1 MTASAAAVHER
12 DAPTA
17 VRWRIVA
24 LLMGGSFLSWF
35 NRVSMSVAGA
45 EQLIPRYGI
54 DPTDMGLVYS
64 ALLLAYAVCM
74 TPGGFLIDGKGARAA
89 LTLMGVGSG
98 LFVIAT
104 GAIGWLFVPASFW
117 LALVVGRACVGAC
130 MAPIYPA
137 SGRIIAHWLPLPQRS
152 WANGLVNGAAPV
164 GTACT
169 FFGFGILMDLYGWP
183 AAFVLTGILTVLMGV
198 AWMLYSRDYPRQ
210 HPGVNPAE
218 LRIIADNENPSGGRQ
233 PPERKLRGLTP
244 PAQNARES
252 WLNLLRNRSLV
263 LLTISYAAVGY
274 FEYLFNFWSVYYF
287 ESVLHLGKDRS
298 RLNSTI
304 LNLAMAVGM
313 ALGGLL
319 SDRLL
324 RVWGYRWGRAAVPI
338 GGMLLSAILLLAGIR
353 ASEPNVIVFCFALA
367 LAAVGACEGPC
378 WATAIELGGRR
389 GGTAAGIF
397 NTGGNL
403 GGLIAPTLTPWVS
416 HRFGWGW
423 GIALGS
429 IACLLGVG
437 LWLAVD
443 PAERLP
449 ESADPPASDGE

>member
-1 MTASAAAVHER
+1 MAASATSVLAD

-45 EQLIPRYGI
+45 EQLIPRYHI

-74 TPGGFLIDGKGARAA
+74 TPGGFLIDARGAWAA
-89 LTLMGVGSG
+89 LVLMGIGSG

-104 GAIGWLFVPASFW
+104 GAIGWLLVPASFW
-117 LALVVGRACVGAC
+117 LALVIVRACVGVC

-164 GTACT
+164 GIACT
-169 FFGFGILMDLYGWP
+169 FFGFGILMDRFDWP
-183 AAFVLTGILTVLMGV
+183 AAFVVTGILTVLMGV
-198 AWMLYSRDYPRQ
+198 VWMLYARDYPEQ
-210 HPGVNPAE
+210 HPGVNAAE
-218 LRIIADNENPSGGRQ
+218 LRIIVGHEEA
-233 PPERKLRGLTP
+233 RKNVP
-244 PAQNARES
+244 PARQSADVSRS
-252 WLNLLRNRSLV
+252 PGWLAWLSLLRNRSLV
-263 LLTISYAAVGY
+263 LLTVSYAAVGY

-287 ESVLHLGKDRS
+287 ESELHLGKDRS

-304 LNLAMAVGM
+304 LNLAMAAGM

-324 RVWGYRWGRAAVPI
+324 RAWGYRWGRAAVPI
-338 GGMLLSAILLLAGIR
+338 GGMLMSASLLLVGIS

-367 LAAVGACEGPC
+367 LAAIGACEGPC

-416 HRFGWGW
+416 SRFGWGW

-437 LWLAVD
+437 LWLGVD
-443 PAERLP
+443 PGERLP
-449 ESADPPASDGE
+449 ESTDPLPPGRE

>member
-1 MTASAAAVHER
+1 MTASPAAVHEK

-35 NRVSMSVAGA
+35 NRVSMSVAGS
-45 EQLIPRYGI
+45 EQFIPRYGI

-74 TPGGFLIDGKGARAA
+74 TPGGFLIDAKGARAA
-89 LTLMGVGSG
+89 LVLMGIGSG

-104 GAIGWLFVPASFW
+104 GAIGWLLVPASFW
-117 LALVVGRACVGAC
+117 LALVIVRACVGVC

-169 FFGFGILMDLYGWP
+169 FFGFGILIDRFDWP
-183 AAFVLTGILTVLMGV
+183 TAFVLTGILTVFMGV
-198 AWMLYSRDYPRQ
+198 VWMLYARDYPQQ

-218 LRIIADNENPSGGRQ
+218 LRTIAGDEEARKNASLVLRSGDI
-233 PPERKLRGLTP
+233 
-244 PAQNARES
+244 ARS
-252 WLNLLRNRSLV
+252 PGWLAWLSLLRNRSLV
-263 LLTISYAAVGY
+263 LLTVSYAAVGY
-274 FEYLFNFWSVYYF
+274 AEYLFNFWTEYYF
-287 ESVLHLGKDRS
+287 ESVLDLGKDRS
-298 RLNSTI
+298 RLYSTI
-304 LNLAMAVGM
+304 LYLAMAAGM
-313 ALGGLL
+313 GLGGLL

-324 RVWGYRWGRAAVPI
+324 RAWGYRWGRAAVPI
-338 GGMLLSAILLLAGIR
+338 GGMLMSAILVLVGLGVHS
-353 ASEPNVIVFCFALA
+353 ASVTVFCFALS
-367 LAAVGACEGPC
+367 LAALGACEGPC

-416 HRFGWGW
+416 SRFGWGW
-423 GIALGS
+423 GIALGG

-437 LWLAVD
+437 LWLGVD
-443 PAERLP
+443 PGERLP
-449 ESADPPASDGE
+449 ESADPLTPGRE

>member
-1 MTASAAAVHER
+1 MTASSASILAR
-12 DAPTA
+12 DVPTA

-35 NRVSMSVAGA
+35 NRVSMSVAGT
-45 EQLIPRYGI
+45 EQIIPRYGI

-74 TPGGFLIDGKGARAA
+74 TPGGFLIDAKGAWAA
-89 LTLMGVGSG
+89 LVLMGLGSG
-98 LFVIAT
+98 LFVILT
-104 GAIGWLFVPASFW
+104 GAIGWLFVPAALW
-117 LALVVGRACVGAC
+117 LALVVVRACVGVC

-137 SGRIIAHWLPLPQRS
+137 SARIIAHWLPLPQRA

-169 FFGFGILMDLYGWP
+169 FFGFGILIDLFDWP
-183 AAFVLTGILTVLMGV
+183 TAFVLTGLLTVLMGV
-198 AWMLYSRDYPRQ
+198 VWMLYARDHPEQ
-210 HPGVNPAE
+210 HPGVNPEE
-218 LRIIADNENPSGGRQ
+218 LRIITGDEQSREEASPL
-233 PPERKLRGLTP
+233 PEVGKSPR
-244 PAQNARES
+244 PAG
-252 WLNLLRNRSLV
+252 WLAWLCLLRNRSLV
-263 LLTISYAAVGY
+263 LLTVSYAAIGY
-274 FEYLFNFWSVYYF
+274 FEYLFNFWSEYYF

-298 RLNSTI
+298 RLYSTI
-304 LNLAMAVGM
+304 LNLAMAAGM
-313 ALGGLL
+313 GVGGLL

-324 RVWGYRWGRAAVPI
+324 RAWGYRWGRAAVPI
-338 GGMLLSAILLLAGIR
+338 GGMLMSAALLLVGIR
-353 ASEPNVIVFCFALA
+353 VSEPNAIVFCFALA
-367 LAAVGACEGPC
+367 LAALGACEGPC

-397 NTGGNL
+397 NTGGNV

-416 HRFGWGW
+416 SRFGWGW

-437 LWLAVD
+437 LWLGID
-443 PAERLP
+443 PGERLP
-449 ESADPPASDGE
+449 ESADSPAAKP